1 MPSFTQKTILSALA
15 GAIGVAAHGH
25 VNNIV
30 INGASYAGYDVFS
43 LPYSSNPPVVVGWS
57 TTATDNGF
65 VAPDAFGT
73 ADIICHKDAK
83 NAKGHAKVA
92 AGDSIFLQ
100 WDTWPESHKGPVID
114 YLASCGTAGCETVD
128 KEALKF
134 FKISEKGLID
144 GSGSPGEYAAD
155 ELIKNGNGW
164 MVQVPENIKPGFYVL
179 RHEIIALH
187 SGGQENGAQNYPQC
201 FNLEVTGS
209 GTEEPAGTLGT
220 ELYKADD
227 EGILF
232 NIYTQLSTYP
242 IPGPKLIAGASA
254 VAQGT
259 SAVAS
264 TATPLT
270 GGASAA
276 EPTADSGAGSAQP
289 SKAPA
294 ATTAAP
300 AAGNTEAPA
309 AGNSEA
315 PAATQAPA
323 ASDSAPAPI
332 FVSATSAAAAQP
344 TQAAPSSGSG
354 SGSGAGKGC
363 KSKRGKK
370 LRRHAR
376 DVKSRNVAPMKKY

>member
-1 MPSFTQKTILSALA
+1 MPSFTQKTVLSALA

-30 INGASYAGYDVFS
+30 INGASYAGYDVFT
-43 LPYSSNPPVVVGWS
+43 LPYSSSPPVVVGWS

-83 NAKGHAKVA
+83 NAQGHAKVA

-128 KEALKF
+128 KETLKF

-144 GSGSPGEYAAD
+144 GSSSPGEYASD
-155 ELIKNGNGW
+155 ELISNGNGW

-179 RHEIIALH
+179 RHEMIALH

-242 IPGPKLIAGASA
+242 IPGPALIAGASA

-259 SAVAS
+259 SAIAS

-289 SKAPA
+289 SEAPA

-315 PAATQAPA
+315 PAATEAPA

-354 SGSGAGKGC
+354 SEAGSGC

>member
-1 MPSFTQKTILSALA
+1 MPSFTQKTILAALA

-30 INGASYAGYDVFS
+30 INGAEYAGYDVFT

-100 WDTWPESHKGPVID
+100 WDTWPESHKGP
-114 YLASCGTAGCETVD
+114 YAS
-128 KEALKF
+128 
-134 FKISEKGLID
+134 
-144 GSGSPGEYAAD
+144 D

-164 MVQVPENIKPGFYVL
+164 LVKVPETIKPGFYVL

-209 GTEEPAGTLGT
+209 GTEEPEGTLGT

-227 EGILF
+227 AGILF

-242 IPGPKLIAGASA
+242 IPGPKLIAGGGA
-254 VAQGT
+254 VAQST

-276 EPTADSGAGSAQP
+276 EPTAGSGSGSAQP
-289 SKAPA
+289 SSAPA

-309 AGNSEA
+309 AGNTEA
-315 PAATQAPA
+315 PAATQAPT
-323 ASDSAPAPI
+323 ASDAAPTPI
-332 FVSATSAAAAQP
+332 FVSATTDAAAAQP

-354 SGSGAGKGC
+354 AGKGC
-363 KSKRGKK
+363 KSKRSKK
-370 LRRHAR
+370 VRRHAR
-376 DVKSRNVAPMKKY
+376 DVKARNVAPMIKY

>member
-43 LPYSSNPPVVVGWS
+43 LPYSTNPPVVVGWS

-100 WDTWPESHKGPVID
+100 WDTWPESHKGPVLD
-114 YLASCGTAGCETVD
+114 YLASCGASGCETVD
-128 KEALKF
+128 KETLKF

-144 GSGSPGEYAAD
+144 GSSSPGKYAAD
-155 ELIKNGNGW
+155 ELITNSNGW
-164 MVQVPENIKPGFYVL
+164 MVKVPENIKPGFYVL

-209 GTEEPAGTLGT
+209 GTEQPEGTLGT
-220 ELYKADD
+220 QLYKADD

-254 VAQGT
+254 VAQAT
-259 SAVAS
+259 SAIAS
-264 TATPLT
+264 TAAPIT
-270 GGASAA
+270 GGASQ
-276 EPTADSGAGSAQP
+276 PTAGAGSGSAQP
-289 SKAPA
+289 SAPA

-323 ASDSAPAPI
+323 ASDAAPSPI
-332 FVSATSAAAAQP
+332 FVSATTDAAAPQP
-344 TQAAPSSGSG
+344 TQAAPT
-354 SGSGAGKGC
+354 SGAGKGC